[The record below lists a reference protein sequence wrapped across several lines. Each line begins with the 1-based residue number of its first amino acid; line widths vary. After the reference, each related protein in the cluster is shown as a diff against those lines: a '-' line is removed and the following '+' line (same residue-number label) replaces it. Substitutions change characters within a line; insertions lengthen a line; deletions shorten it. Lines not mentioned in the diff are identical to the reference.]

1 MENFRIGSLMSK
13 LNLAKKHKKDFI
25 VEKKTILVKSILDL
39 LFKKNLIKTYTST
52 KNKFI
57 VSLKPNMHF
66 LIKDFAAVSLPSK
79 RKFVSMYELS
89 SFVFKQPLTFYILS
103 TPLGILE
110 ASEALN
116 KKVGGE
122 ILFKIIL

>member
-52 KNKFI
+52 KDKFI
-57 VSLKPNMHF
+57 IFLKPNMHF
-66 LIKDFAAVSLPSK
+66 LVKDFVSLSLPSK
-79 RKFVSMYELS
+79 RKFVSKYGIS
-89 SFVFKQPLTFYILS
+89 SLVFKNPLTFYFVS
-103 TPLGILE
+103 TPFGILE
-110 ASEALN
+110 ASDALN

-122 ILFKIIL
+122 ILFKIVL